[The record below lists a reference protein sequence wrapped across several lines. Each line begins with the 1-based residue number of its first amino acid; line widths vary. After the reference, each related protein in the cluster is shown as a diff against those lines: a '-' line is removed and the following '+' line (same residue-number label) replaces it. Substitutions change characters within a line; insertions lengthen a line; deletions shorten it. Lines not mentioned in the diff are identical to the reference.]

1 MPPHVNL
8 LFFPILKHHLSTQ
21 TFPVKVQDMNYR
33 LLLICSLLFFT
44 YSLSAQRTISGV
56 ILSEVSQERLP
67 FADIVI
73 KGMNKGTSTNVD
85 GHFSLIDVPEEALT
99 LQVFYIGYSPLE
111 VAIEA
116 GKTSIKNLEI
126 QLKSDGFKLDEV
138 VVSGRSN
145 KVMNA
150 SEDISSIQI
159 SPAQLAL
166 LPNVGEVD
174 IFRSLQ
180 LLPGVSGSNES
191 SSGLYVRGG
200 TPDQNLVLLDGMTV
214 YNVDHFFGFFSAFNA
229 DAVKDVQL
237 FKGAFP
243 AKHGGRLSS
252 VVDLTGKT
260 GDPNKM
266 HGSLGL
272 NLLNARAGIQ
282 VPLFKKVSFS
292 INGRRSYTDIIRS
305 GLYNNIFDVFTQTEN
320 PPDIEGL
327 EINTVEPD
335 FYFIDLNSKLNFS
348 PSNKDVVAF
357 SFYSGADHLAESNDI
372 SIERGQNVPVLIELD
387 VDEKSDWGNKGFSG
401 KWSRQWSAKWYS
413 NLLVA
418 TSNYFSEYNREL
430 EIEATLI
437 ERDSVV
443 LNRNISTFEDNDVN
457 DLTFRLD
464 NELQLSNQHRLE
476 FGGLTTSAKVDYQFV
491 RDDTLTILDIQQEV
505 IYAAAYLSDTWSPNS
520 RLSINV
526 GMRATYYDISQ
537 EIYWSPRFSFNYNL
551 SDKIKI
557 KGAYGKHYQFVNRI
571 VNENVTEGSRDF
583 WLLADND
590 LVKVSNAEH
599 FVLGAAYETNGFI
612 FDVEGYRKNLN
623 NLSEFSLRFQRDDI
637 DLNQLFFR
645 GSGYAEGVEFLLQ
658 KKKGAYT
665 GWMTYTLARVRNNF
679 PELNNGFEFSALHDQ
694 RHEFKTVH
702 SLEIKN
708 YRLAATFVYASGK
721 PFTEPSG
728 QYSIELLDGQINN
741 YISVGAKNASRLP
754 PYHRLDLSAH
764 YLHKAGRFDMDFGL
778 SIFNFYSRR
787 NVWYREYDF
796 TNTPPV
802 ITEIQYLGFTPNLS
816 AEIKF

>member
-1 MPPHVNL
+1 MGLLL
-8 LFFPILKHHLSTQ
+8 LFSFSA
-21 TFPVKVQDMNYR
+21 
-33 LLLICSLLFFT
+33 
-44 YSLSAQRTISGV
+44 SAQRTISGIV
-56 ILSEVSQERLP
+56 IAEDSEERLP

-73 KGMNKGTSTNVD
+73 KGTNQGTSTNVD
-85 GHFSLIDVPEEALT
+85 GYFSLIDVPENALT
-99 LQVFYIGYSPLE
+99 LQVFYVGYNPLE

-116 GKTSIKNLEI
+116 GTVAIQNLKIKMASGGLE
-126 QLKSDGFKLDEV
+126 LDEV
-138 VVSGRSN
+138 VVSGRSY

-150 SEDISSIQI
+150 SENISSIQI

-243 AKHGGRLSS
+243 AKYGGRLSS

-266 HGSLGL
+266 HANLGL
-272 NLLNARAGIQ
+272 NLLNARAGVQI
-282 VPLFKKVSFS
+282 PLFKKGSFS
-292 INGRRSYTDIIRS
+292 FNARRSYTDLIRS
-305 GLYNNIFDVFTQTEN
+305 DLYNSIFSVFTQTEN

-327 EINTVEPD
+327 EINTIEPD
-335 FYFIDLNSKLNFS
+335 FYFFDLNSKLSFS
-348 PSNKDVVAF
+348 PSDKDVIAF
-357 SFYSGADHLAESNDI
+357 SFYSGADHLVESNDI
-372 SIERGQNVPVLIELD
+372 RIERGESPTVLIELD
-387 VDEKSDWGNKGFSG
+387 VDENSDWGNKGFSG
-401 KWSRQWSAKWYS
+401 KWSRQWNPKWYS

-418 TSNYFSEYNREL
+418 SSNYFSEYNRDL
-430 EIEATLI
+430 DIKATLV
-437 ERDSVV
+437 EQDSVV
-443 LNRNISTFEDNDVN
+443 LNRNISTFEDNKVK

-464 NELQLSNQHRLE
+464 NELQLNSKHKLE
-476 FGGLTTSAKVDYQFV
+476 FGGLGTLVEVDYKFI
-491 RDDTLTILDIQQEV
+491 RDDTLDILNLQQEAQY
-505 IYAAAYLSDTWSPNS
+505 IAGYLSDTWNPSPK
-520 RLSINV
+520 LSFNL
-526 GMRATYYDISQ
+526 GLRATYYDISE
-537 EIYWSPRFSFNYNL
+537 EIYWTPRASFQYNL
-551 SDKIKI
+551 TDKIKL
-557 KGAYGKHYQFVNRI
+557 KGSYGKHYQFVNRI

-590 LVKVSNAEH
+590 LVQVSNAEH
-599 FVLGAAYETNGFI
+599 FVLGAAYETDGYV
-612 FDVEGYRKNLN
+612 FDVEAYRKNLN
-623 NLSEFSLRFQRDDI
+623 NLAEFSLRFQRNDI
-637 DLNQLFFR
+637 DLDRLFFL
-645 GSGYAEGVEFLLQ
+645 GSGYAEGIEFLLQ
-658 KKKGAYT
+658 KKKGTYT
-665 GWMTYTLARVRNNF
+665 GWLTYTLARVRNNF

-702 SLEIKN
+702 SLEINK

-728 QYSIELLDGQINN
+728 QYSIELLDGQTNN

-754 PYHRLDLSAH
+754 AYHRLDLSAH
-764 YLHKAGRFDMDFGL
+764 YLHKAGRYEMDFGL
-778 SIFNFYSRR
+778 SI
-787 NVWYREYDF
+787 
-796 TNTPPV
+796 
-802 ITEIQYLGFTPNLS
+802 
-816 AEIKF
+816 